1 MSLAEKLSGKFLT
14 FEGIEGSGKTTQVQ
28 LFQEHLTRQGV
39 AFVLTREPG
48 GTAFGK
54 EVRKILLDKHG
65 PERAPV
71 AELLL
76 YLADRYQHLR
86 EVIEPSL
93 KSGLCVLADRYHDAT
108 VAYQGYG
115 RGIELSVI
123 EALWRVLGFRDP
135 DLTVVVDLAPERALQ
150 RARSRNRA
158 IGMDSAGRFE
168 AEELEF
174 HRRVSDGYRQLSR
187 RYPGRVKLLDGAGSV
202 EELHREVLRV
212 VEAHFS

>member
-28 LFQEHLTRQGV
+28 LFQEYLTRQAV
-39 AFVLTREPG
+39 PFVLTREPG
-48 GTAFGK
+48 GTAFGR
-54 EVRKILLDKHG
+54 EVRKILLDQHG

-115 RGIELSVI
+115 RGIELSFI
-123 EALWRVLGFRDP
+123 EELWRVLGFRDP
-135 DLTVVVDLAPERALQ
+135 DLTVVVDLPPERALQ
-150 RARSRNRA
+150 RARSRNSA
-158 IGMDSAGRFE
+158 IGMDAAGRFE
-168 AEELEF
+168 AEDLEF
-174 HRRVSDGYRQLSR
+174 HRRVSDGYRKLSR
-187 RYPGRVKLLDGAGSV
+187 RYPGRVKLIEGAGSA
-202 EELHREVLRV
+202 EEVHSKVVRV